1 MNTAQVR
8 KLVVDA
14 IIGNTDAGNRV
25 YSPRDWPTTEEMY
38 PVILVQTLIEEK
50 QSLGRNAPQFNTI
63 TTVRITGRL
72 QELDGENENDGA
84 NKAELALE
92 RLREQIERAV
102 INSYDLTRQ
111 IQQFAKVRSTIDLDS
126 SGEGHL
132 AQLLMELDIEYYQGP
147 EDFYPIV
154 GDPLEGIDIT
164 MSMPDGTTQPVVSI
178 DLSE

>member
-8 KLVVDA
+8 QLVVAA
-14 IIGNTDAGNRV
+14 ITGNTDAENRV

-72 QELDGENENDGA
+72 QELDGESENDGA
-84 NKAELALE
+84 NKAELSLE

-111 IQQFAKVRSTIDLDS
+111 IQQFARVRSTIDLDS

>member
-1 MNTAQVR
+1 MNTAQIR
-8 KLVVDA
+8 QLVVAA
-14 IIGNTDAGNRV
+14 IIGKTDAENRV

-38 PVILVQTLIEEK
+38 PVILVQTPIEEK

-111 IQQFAKVRSTIDLDS
+111 TQQFARVRSTIDLDS
-126 SGEGHL
+126 AGEGHL

-147 EDFYPIV
+147 EDFYPIEA
-154 GDPLEGIDIT
+154 DSLLGIDIT
-164 MSMPDGTTQPVVSI
+164 MAMPDGTTEPVVSI
-178 DLSE
+178 NLSE

>member
-8 KLVVDA
+8 QLVVDA
-14 IIGNTDAGNRV
+14 IIEKTDAGNRV

-38 PVILVQTLIEEK
+38 PVILVQTLMEEK

-72 QELDGENENDGA
+72 QELDGEHLDDGA
-84 NKAELALE
+84 NKAYLALE

-111 IQQFAKVRSTIDLDS
+111 IQQFARVRSTVDLDS
-126 SGEGHL
+126 AGEGHL

-154 GDPLEGIDIT
+154 GDPLLGIDIT
-164 MSMPDGTTQPVVSI
+164 MAMPDGTTDPLVSI
-178 DLSE
+178 NFPE

>member
-8 KLVVDA
+8 QLVVAA
-14 IIGNTDAGNRV
+14 ILGKTDAENRV

-38 PVILVQTLIEEK
+38 PVILVQTPIEEK

-111 IQQFAKVRSTIDLDS
+111 TQQFVRVRSTIDLDS
-126 SGEGHL
+126 AGEGHL

-154 GDPLEGIDIT
+154 GDPLLGIDIT
-164 MSMPDGTTQPVVSI
+164 MDMPDGTTEPVVSI
-178 DLSE
+178 NFPE

>member
-8 KLVVDA
+8 QLVVDA
-14 IIGNTDAGNRV
+14 IIEKTDAGNRV
-25 YSPRDWPTTEEMY
+25 YSPRDWPTTEDMY
-38 PVILVQTLIEEK
+38 PLILVQTLIEEK

-72 QELDGENENDGA
+72 QELDGEHLDDGA
-84 NKAELALE
+84 NKAYLALE

-111 IQQFAKVRSTIDLDS
+111 IQQFARVRSTVDLDS
-126 SGEGHL
+126 GGEGHM

-154 GDPLEGIDIT
+154 ADPLDGIDIT
-164 MSMPDGTTQPVVSI
+164 IAMPDGTTEPLVSI
-178 DLSE
+178 KLSE

>member
-8 KLVVDA
+8 QLVVAA
-14 IIGNTDAGNRV
+14 ITGKTDAENRV

-38 PVILVQTLIEEK
+38 PVILVQTPIEEK

-111 IQQFAKVRSTIDLDS
+111 TQQFARVRSTIDLDS
-126 SGEGHL
+126 AGEGHL

-147 EDFYPIV
+147 EDFYPIEA
-154 GDPLEGIDIT
+154 DPLLGIDIT
-164 MSMPDGTTQPVVSI
+164 MAMPDGTTEPVVSI
-178 DLSE
+178 NLSE

>member
-8 KLVVDA
+8 QLVVAA
-14 IIGNTDAGNRV
+14 ILGKTDAENRV

-38 PVILVQTLIEEK
+38 PVILVQTPIEEK

-111 IQQFAKVRSTIDLDS
+111 TQQFARVRSTIDLDS
-126 SGEGHL
+126 AGEGHL

-147 EDFYPIV
+147 EDFYPIEA
-154 GDPLEGIDIT
+154 DPLLGIDIT
-164 MSMPDGTTQPVVSI
+164 MAMPDGTTEPVVSI
-178 DLSE
+178 NLSE